1 MKITG
6 SIVGKFW
13 LTLASFS
20 LVLLLVVAWLFSA
33 FFADYYIH
41 RETDELVA
49 QASLVAMEE
58 DPATAKRLAIAIAA
72 DSDALILLCDREGN
86 VTDVLS
92 AYGGPPWMSA
102 SPPGAATGPS
112 PRGGPRF
119 RWGAWRMGGGSG
131 SGQETCPPF
140 AEGDGSASEITDS
153 GNGGAPRMGMALT
166 RIELTPQEKE
176 RLLGGEIVIR
186 QAPLTAFGAANGFPA
201 RGAGDI
207 PALSVAVPHRA
218 GDNVDRVV
226 FAFRALQPIHDTI
239 AAVRAWVF
247 GAGALTLL
255 LSALVAYL
263 LSKKVARPLTA
274 LHAAAEQMRRR
285 EFNHR
290 APVEGDD
297 EIGRLGETLNSLSSE
312 LSISL
317 RQLEDKNDQLAR
329 GMQSMR
335 DLAANVSHDLRT
347 PLFLIQG
354 YAEALRDDMAKTPDD
369 RRQMAEI
376 ILEETDRMQRLVQ
389 DMLQLAQLESGYF
402 ELKREA
408 VDPEALINGVARK
421 LAGAAEERQIRLTC
435 PACQGNLAL
444 PMIHADPDRL
454 TQALIN
460 LVDNALRHTP
470 TGGEVALGLA
480 AQGQSVRFS
489 VDDSGPGLAEADLNR
504 VWERFYRGEKS
515 RSRKTPGTGLGLAI
529 VKAIVESHGGQVGVE
544 NREGGG
550 ASFFFTIPI
559 GLSL

>member
-1 MKITG
+1 MKITR

-13 LTLASFS
+13 LTLVGFS

-49 QASLVAMEE
+49 QASLIAMEE
-58 DPATAKRLAIAIAA
+58 DPATAKRLAVAIAT

-86 VTDVLS
+86 VTNMLS
-92 AYGGPPWMSA
+92 PYGGPPWLSA
-102 SPPGAATGPS
+102 SPPGAATQPS

-119 RWGAWRMGGGSG
+119 RWGAWRTGSG
-131 SGQETCPPF
+131 YGSGEEACPPF
-140 AEGDGSASEITDS
+140 AEGDESASKVTDS
-153 GNGGAPRMGMALT
+153 GKAGTPTLT

-176 RLLGGEIVIR
+176 RLLGGEIITR
-186 QAPLTAFGAANGFPA
+186 QAPLFASGAANGISA
-201 RGAGDI
+201 RGTASI
-207 PALSVAVPHRA
+207 PALFVAVPHRA
-218 GDNVDRVV
+218 GDKVDKVV
-226 FAFRALQPIHDTI
+226 FAVRALQPIRDAI
-239 AAVRAWVF
+239 ATARTWVF

-408 VDPEALINGVARK
+408 VDPEALIYGVARK
-421 LAGAAEERQIRLTC
+421 LSGAADERQIRLIC
-435 PACQGNLAL
+435 LAYPGDAAL
-444 PMIHADPDRL
+444 PAIHADPDRL

-470 TGGEVALGLA
+470 AGGEVVLGLT
-480 AQGQSVRFS
+480 AQAQSVRFS
-489 VDDSGPGLAEADLNR
+489 VDDSGPGLAEADLDR
-504 VWERFYRGEKS
+504 IWERFYRGEKS
-515 RSRKTPGTGLGLAI
+515 RSRKTPGTGLGLSI
-529 VKAIVESHGGQVGVE
+529 VKAIVESHGGSVGAE
-544 NREGGG
+544 NRTGGG

-559 GLSL
+559 KPAP